1 MKCNN
6 QHTLKK

>member
-6 QHTLKK
+6 QIFI